1 MTINNSQL
9 SPAELSYI
17 HTSLSLNPPI
27 RPDGRSPTQ
36 FRPVVAETDILPGT
50 NGSARV
56 CFTDGTEAIAG
67 VKLEVEKTL
76 PSRSSSSSGT
86 GKSGIEGTGTNGVNE
101 VDEAEWVEISIDIPG
116 LRDDDTLPV
125 FLAEMLREAI
135 LAPASSSS
143 SSSSSSSGSSTT
155 TTIDEDMDFL
165 RSGRLTINGRF
176 HWRLWIDVRYKTIYQ
191 YIISL
196 FPSSHLSLFNT
207 RSCSSMA
214 L

>member
-1 MTINNSQL
+1 MTINHSLL

-56 CFTDGTEAIAG
+56 YFTDGTEAIVG

-76 PSRSSSSSGT
+76 PSSSSSSSSSLGT
-86 GKSGIEGTGTNGVNE
+86 GKSGIKETRTNGVNK
-101 VDEAEWVEISIDIPG
+101 VDEAEWVEVSIDIPG
-116 LRDDDTLPV
+116 LRDDDTLTV
-125 FLAEMLREAI
+125 FLAEMLREAV
-135 LAPASSSS
+135 LAPVT
-143 SSSSSSSGSSTT
+143 SSGSSRGTT
-155 TTIDEDMDFL
+155 TIIDEDMDFL

-176 HWRLWIDVRYKTIYQ
+176 HWRLWIDVG
-191 YIISL
+191 
-196 FPSSHLSLFNT
+196 FF
-207 RSCSSMA
+207 
-214 L
+214 